1 LGSGGNLCG
10 LPALSLPCG
19 FSKAGLPIGM
29 QIVGAPLSDRKAL
42 ALGRLYQ
49 EKTEW
54 HRRRPAGT

>member
-1 LGSGGNLCG
+1 
-10 LPALSLPCG
+10 
-19 FSKAGLPIGM
+19 M